1 MVIIIIR
8 SKVTN
13 QKIIRMYTEQIIAQD
28 KKDLRFCESYLCR
41 LQKIKHKTN
50 TVLNEIS
57 RVNELIENLK
67 ISIESN
73 ETALQLEQAMK

>member
-1 MVIIIIR
+1 
-8 SKVTN
+8 
-13 QKIIRMYTEQIIAQD
+13 MYTEQIIAQD

-50 TVLNEIS
+50 IVLAEIS

-67 ISIESN
+67 LSIESN
-73 ETALQLEQAMK
+73 ETAFELEMQLNGIEISKINQSIV